1 MQLQTELLGA
11 VSGPG
16 THLREEKP
24 SLAEDQLGDGPK
36 GFGNSGSVLHVAA
49 FYSVRREGLHA
60 AVL

>member
-1 MQLQTELLGA
+1 MQPGCQQA
-11 VSGPG
+11 VSGPA

-36 GFGNSGSVLHVAA
+36 GFGNFGSVLHVAA